1 MTAKIDVDF
10 DPSDNRLVVRCP
22 FYANDLISD
31 LPSYRWSK
39 AKRAWL
45 VPLIRKNVEALQAPK
60 LKPYLS
66 VTDAANEAILKLNSA
81 VAVSRDR
88 VSFPAWYKF
97 KTEPLPHQRK
107 ALDKG
112 YSLRSYAIFMDTQ
125 TGKSKTA
132 IDLCA
137 AHRMEGG
144 ITAILILVKLSLRKN
159 WLRQF
164 NLHCPLPFDFYMPHT
179 SKEREYRKWL
189 DKPHDLKVL
198 AVGWESLS
206 AGRMFDLCKSFMM
219 QPKVAVIGDETTY
232 IAGHKAIRS
241 KRSIELSGM
250 AEYKYALTGTP
261 ILEGPLNLFM
271 QFEYLD
277 PNIIGIGDFYA
288 FRNRYAVM
296 GGYRDPKTNKPMQ
309 VVGYQNLEELSET
322 VAPFTFQ
329 AFKHEVTKLPPKRY
343 EERTVTLT
351 KAQRVL
357 YDKIKNDGAFM
368 PKGAKEEVVLKNVL
382 GVALRLHQ
390 VAGGYAVKPR
400 IVRKFTR
407 DGDAI
412 EKTVWDPV
420 EIIQPRDNPKVIEI
434 METIEEM
441 GKHKQGLVW
450 CVYLP
455 EIGAMQWALKHMGLT
470 FGELHGGILEP
481 DRQPNVDRFEKGDYQ
496 FILGNASTGGM
507 GYTMMSSQMNMFYS
521 NTFKMIDRAQA
532 EDRAYGIG
540 QTRAGIWVDYT
551 AESTIDQTILAAL
564 ADKKDVAD
572 YVRERISYASK
583 LLDGDIEP

>member
-1 MTAKIDVDF
+1 MSAQIDVDF
-10 DPSDNRLVVRCP
+10 DPGDNRLLVRCP
-22 FYANDLISD
+22 FHANDLIRD

-39 AKRAWL
+39 TKRAWL

-60 LKPYLS
+60 LKPYISL
-66 VTDAANEAILKLNSA
+66 TNAANEAILRLNSA
-81 VAVSRDR
+81 VLVSR
-88 VSFPAWYKF
+88 SNGKFPAWYPF
-97 KTEPLPHQRK
+97 KTEPLPHQRR

-112 YSLRSYAIFMDTQ
+112 YSLRSFAIFMDTQ

-144 ITAILILVKLSLRKN
+144 LTAIMILVKLSLRKN
-159 WLRQF
+159 WLHQF
-164 NLHCPLPFDFYMPHT
+164 NLHCPLPFDFYMPF
-179 SKEREYRKWL
+179 SDDERGFRRWL
-189 DKPHDLKVL
+189 DQPHDLKVM

-206 AGRMFDLCKSFMM
+206 AGRMFDFTKRFMM
-219 QPKVAVIGDETTY
+219 QPKVGVIGDETTY

-241 KRSIELSGM
+241 KRAVELGGQ
-250 AEYKYALTGTP
+250 AEYRYALTGTP

-277 PNIIGIGDFYA
+277 PNVIGIGDFYA

-296 GGYRDPKTNKPMQ
+296 GGYRDPKTGRPMQ
-309 VVGYQNLEELSET
+309 IVGYQNLEELSET

-329 AFKHEVTKLPPKRY
+329 AFKSEVTKLPPKRY
-343 EERTVTLT
+343 EERTVVLS
-351 KAQRVL
+351 KAQRAL
-357 YDKIKNDGAFM
+357 YDKIKKDGAFM

-407 DGDAI
+407 EGEAI

-420 EIIQPRDNPKVIEI
+420 EVVAPLENPKVIEI

-441 GKHKQGLVW
+441 GKSRQGLIW

-455 EIGAMQWALKHMGLT
+455 EIGAMRLALMHMGLT
-470 FGELHGGILEP
+470 FGELHGGISEP
-481 DRQPNVDRFEKGDYQ
+481 DRQPNVDRFERGDYQ

-507 GYTMMSSQMNMFYS
+507 GYTMMASQVNMFYS

-540 QTRAGIWVDYT
+540 QTKAGIWIDYT
-551 AESTIDQTILAAL
+551 AEKTIDQTILAAL
-564 ADKKDVAD
+564 ADKKDVAT
-572 YVRERISYASK
+572 YVRERIAYAAK
-583 LLDGDIEP
+583 LLDGEAGP